1 MIDWVRNGSVVKCL
15 TRDWGAAGSS
25 LAGVTVLCPWL
36 HINPFLVLVQPR
48 KMRPYITERLLMWW
62 DIKNQIKQ
70 TNDWIFVSIFWTF
83 ILECNT
89 YRGSYMSA
97 HVLLNLS
104 NELRKTDKMRGL
116 PSILS
121 RFRIKVSK
129 GAKIKNRYN
138 QVPHLTQDTNGK
150 VTNSQ

>member
-1 MIDWVRNGSVVKCL
+1 
-15 TRDWGAAGSS
+15 
-25 LAGVTVLCPWL
+25 
-36 HINPFLVLVQPR
+36 
-48 KMRPYITERLLMWW
+48 
-62 DIKNQIKQ
+62 
-70 TNDWIFVSIFWTF
+70 
-83 ILECNT
+83 
-89 YRGSYMSA
+89 MSA